1 MWDRLRKQI
10 QLRVCCTEE
19 LCNGAKYSIFSCTP
33 LCNKNNI
40 NDNDDDDD
48 DDDDENEDDNDNQDN
63 DDNSDNDHNSGT
75 TNIISLQEKNTK
87 IREVI
92 AC

>member
-33 LCNKNNI
+33 PCNKNNI
-40 NDNDDDDD
+40 NNNDDDDD
-48 DDDDENEDDNDNQDN
+48 DDNDNQDN

-87 IREVI
+87 IRKVI

>member
-10 QLRVCCTEE
+10 QLRACCTEE

-33 LCNKNNI
+33 PCNKNNI
-40 NDNDDDDD
+40 NNNDDDDD
-48 DDDDENEDDNDNQDN
+48 EEDDDDNDNQDN

-75 TNIISLQEKNTK
+75 TNIISLQEKIPK
-87 IREVI
+87 LGK
-92 AC
+92 

>member
-33 LCNKNNI
+33 PCNKNNI
-40 NDNDDDDD
+40 NNDDDDD
-48 DDDDENEDDNDNQDN
+48 DDDNDNQDN

-75 TNIISLQEKNTK
+75 TNIISLKEKNTK
-87 IREVI
+87 IRKVI

>member
-33 LCNKNNI
+33 PCNKNNI
-40 NDNDDDDD
+40 NNDDDDD
-48 DDDDENEDDNDNQDN
+48 DDDDDNDNQDN

-75 TNIISLQEKNTK
+75 TNIISL
-87 IREVI
+87 
-92 AC
+92 

>member
-10 QLRVCCTEE
+10 QLRVYCTEE

-33 LCNKNNI
+33 PCNKNNI
-40 NDNDDDDD
+40 NNNDDDDD
-48 DDDDENEDDNDNQDN
+48 DEDEDDNDNQDN

-87 IREVI
+87 IRKVI

>member
-33 LCNKNNI
+33 PCNKNNI
-40 NDNDDDDD
+40 NNDDDDD
-48 DDDDENEDDNDNQDN
+48 DDDNDNQDN

-87 IREVI
+87 IRKVI

>member
-10 QLRVCCTEE
+10 QLRVFCTEE
-19 LCNGAKYSIFSCTP
+19 LFYSANCGICSCTAP
-33 LCNKNNI
+33 CNENNI
-40 NDNDDDDD
+40 NDDDDD
-48 DDDDENEDDNDNQDN
+48 DDDDEDDNDNQDN
-63 DDNSDNDHNSGT
+63 DENNDNDHNSGT

-92 AC
+92 AR